1 MFDNNWVTQRL
12 RRAIDHF
19 RRGAGSRGYR
29 ANMSESVQSSGKHG
43 SWLDDALARHP
54 RDDDETPAPELW
66 NTPGHDGI
74 VDEDESDPDRV
85 ALRSDIGKYV
95 SLVHFPATA
104 AVLTAT
110 AERHQAPDHVM
121 ENLRSLSPADTFASA
136 HDVWRAL
143 DLTVHHRF

>member
-1 MFDNNWVTQRL
+1 
-12 RRAIDHF
+12 
-19 RRGAGSRGYR
+19 
-29 ANMSESVQSSGKHG
+29 MSESVQSSGKHG

-54 RDDDETPAPELW
+54 RDVDETPVPELW

-74 VDEDESDPDRV
+74 VDENESDPDRV

-95 SLVHFPATA
+95 SLAHFPASA
-104 AVLTAT
+104 DALTAT
-110 AERHQAPDHVM
+110 AERYQAPDHVL
-121 ENLRSLSPADTFASA
+121 ENLRSLSPEVTFTGA

>member
-1 MFDNNWVTQRL
+1 
-12 RRAIDHF
+12 
-19 RRGAGSRGYR
+19 
-29 ANMSESVQSSGKHG
+29 MSESVQSSGKHG
-43 SWLDDALARHP
+43 SWLDDALARRS
-54 RDDDETPAPELW
+54 RDEDEVAVADAW

-110 AERHQAPDHVM
+110 AERHQAPDHVV
-121 ENLRSLSPADTFASA
+121 ENLRSLSPADTFTGA